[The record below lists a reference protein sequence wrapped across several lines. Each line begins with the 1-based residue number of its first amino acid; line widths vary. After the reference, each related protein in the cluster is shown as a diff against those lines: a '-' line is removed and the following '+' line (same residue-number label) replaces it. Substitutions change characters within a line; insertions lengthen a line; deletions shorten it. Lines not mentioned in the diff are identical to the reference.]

1 MLIGCSRVDFKQLL
15 IDFLIAQEIFEL
27 RHSQS
32 KFKKMLAETNTELG
46 HAVRRAEQYET
57 EVKRLRAR
65 VEDLK
70 HELAGA
76 EDEIDSLQ
84 AQIQHLQAR

>member
-1 MLIGCSRVDFKQLL
+1 
-15 IDFLIAQEIFEL
+15 
-27 RHSQS
+27 
-32 KFKKMLAETNTELG
+32 MLAETNTELG

-70 HELAGA
+70 QELAGA

>member
-1 MLIGCSRVDFKQLL
+1 
-15 IDFLIAQEIFEL
+15 
-27 RHSQS
+27 
-32 KFKKMLAETNTELG
+32 MLAEANTELG

-65 VEDLK
+65 VEELK
-70 HELAGA
+70 QELTKA

-84 AQIQHLQAR
+84 AQMQHLQTR